1 MAFSTSQLRQNN
13 IAQPTLDATNQ
24 LTAQELVFLLDAL
37 KRTTFVG
44 EQVETMFNTV
54 LKLQNQYLLKQQQN

>member
-1 MAFSTSQLRQNN
+1 MAFSTAKLRQHNTV
-13 IAQPTLDATNQ
+13 QPPLDATNQ

-54 LKLQNQYLLKQQQN
+54 LKLQNQYLEQTKQ

>member
-1 MAFSTSQLRQNN
+1 MAFTSGQLQINN
-13 IAQPTLDATNQ
+13 SLQPTLDATNQ
-24 LTAQELVFLLDAL
+24 LSAQELVFLLDAL

-54 LKLQNQYLLKQQQN
+54 LKLQNQYLEQTKQ

>member
-1 MAFSTSQLRQNN
+1 MAFSTAQLRQNN

-24 LTAQELVFLLDAL
+24 LSAQELVFLLDAL

-54 LKLQNQYLLKQQQN
+54 LKLQNQYLEQTKQ

>member
-1 MAFSTSQLRQNN
+1 MAFNSAQLRQNN

-24 LTAQELVFLLDAL
+24 LNAQELVFLLDAL

-54 LKLQNQYLLKQQQN
+54 LKLQNQYLEQTKQ

>member
-1 MAFSTSQLRQNN
+1 MAFSSAQLKQNN
-13 IAQPTLDATNQ
+13 SLQPTLDATNQ
-24 LTAQELVFLLDAL
+24 LSAQELVFLLDAL

-54 LKLQNQYLLKQQQN
+54 LKLQNQYLEQTKQ

>member
-1 MAFSTSQLRQNN
+1 MAFSTAQLRQNN
-13 IAQPTLDATNQ
+13 SLHPTLDATNQ
-24 LTAQELVFLLDAL
+24 LSAQELVFLLDAL

-54 LKLQNQYLLKQQQN
+54 LKLQNQYLEQTKQ

>member
-1 MAFSTSQLRQNN
+1 MAFSTTQLRQNN
-13 IAQPTLDATNQ
+13 SLQPTLDATNQ
-24 LTAQELVFLLDAL
+24 LSAQELVFLLDAL

-54 LKLQNQYLLKQQQN
+54 LKLQNQYLEQTKQ